1 MSLYRILLMKSI
13 FFCQMR
19 LEIPEYRFDLK
30 TPEFQKTDDEFTIW
44 FMEGV
49 LEKYPT
55 YVECLMYLGNA
66 YTATGMHEEG
76 LEADLRLKKL
86 RPKDPLVLYNL
97 ACSFSLM
104 GMLSE
109 SLGSLEKAIALGYD
123 DLAHLVN
130 DSDLDSL
137 KDEDGYKVLIHKLKK
152 SSKKDV

>member
-1 MSLYRILLMKSI
+1 
-13 FFCQMR
+13 MR

-44 FMEGV
+44 FLEGV

-66 YTATGMHEEG
+66 YTATGMYEKG
-76 LEADLRLKKL
+76 LKADLKLVKLK
-86 RPKDPLVLYNL
+86 PKDSLVHYNL

-104 GMLSE
+104 ERINE
-109 SLGSLEKAIALGYD
+109 SLKSLEKAIDLGYD
-123 DLAHLVN
+123 DLMHLVN

-137 KDEDGYKVLIHKLKK
+137 RDEDGFKVLIHKLKK
-152 SSKKDV
+152 SSKKID

>member
-1 MSLYRILLMKSI
+1 
-13 FFCQMR
+13 MR

-44 FMEGV
+44 FLEGV

-66 YTATGMHEEG
+66 YTATGMYEKG
-76 LEADLRLKKL
+76 LKADLKLVKL
-86 RPKDPLVLYNL
+86 RPKDSLVHYNL

-104 GMLSE
+104 ERINE
-109 SLGSLEKAIALGYD
+109 SLKSLEKAIDLGYD
-123 DLAHLVN
+123 DLMHLVN

-137 KDEDGYKVLIHKLKK
+137 RDEDGFKVLIHKLKK
-152 SSKKDV
+152 SSKKID

>member
-1 MSLYRILLMKSI
+1 
-13 FFCQMR
+13 
-19 LEIPEYRFDLK
+19 
-30 TPEFQKTDDEFTIW
+30 
-44 FMEGV
+44 MEGV

-109 SLGSLEKAIALGYD
+109 SLGSLEKAIDLGYD
-123 DLAHLVN
+123 DLAHLAN

-137 KDEDGYKVLIHKLKK
+137 KNEDGYKVLIHKLKK

>member
-1 MSLYRILLMKSI
+1 
-13 FFCQMR
+13 MR

-30 TPEFQKTDDEFTIW
+30 TPEFQMTDDEFTIW
-44 FMEGV
+44 FLEGV

-66 YTATGMHEEG
+66 YTVTGMHEKG
-76 LEADLRLKKL
+76 LEADLKLERL
-86 RPKDPLVLYNL
+86 RPKDPFVHYNL

-104 GMLSE
+104 GMFSE
-109 SLGSLEKAIALGYD
+109 SLGSLEKAIDLGYD

-137 KDEDGYKVLIHKLKK
+137 RDEDGYKVLIIKLKK
-152 SSKKDV
+152 SSKDIL

>member
-1 MSLYRILLMKSI
+1 MYQLMKSKFPI
-13 FFCQMR
+13 CPMR

-44 FMEGV
+44 FLEGV

-66 YTATGMHEEG
+66 YTATGMYEYG
-76 LEADLRLKKL
+76 LKADLKLARL
-86 RPKDPLVLYNL
+86 RPKDPLVHYNL

-104 GMLSE
+104 GRLNE
-109 SLGSLEKAIALGYD
+109 SLESLEKAIDLGYN
-123 DLAHLVN
+123 DLTYLMN

-137 KDEDGYKVLIHKLKK
+137 RNEESYKVLINKLKK
-152 SSKKDV
+152 SSKKFV